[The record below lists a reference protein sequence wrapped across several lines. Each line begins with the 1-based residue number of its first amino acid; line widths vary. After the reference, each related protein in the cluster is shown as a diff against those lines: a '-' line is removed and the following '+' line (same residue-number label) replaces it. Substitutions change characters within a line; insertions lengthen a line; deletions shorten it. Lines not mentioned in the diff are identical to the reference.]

1 MKTNIKTFSLTILS
15 LLVVIT
21 PVLAQEGEEAVSAA
35 SFVGSYSLW
44 AAVIIGLVASATT
57 VYFATRM
64 RGGIVGTSLTYIG
77 AGMFFVVLG
86 FLAVVIPW
94 GDDSSI
100 KTIIPIVHD
109 FAFIAGYILMLVGA
123 LRMRAIAS

>member
-1 MKTNIKTFSLTILS
+1 MTTSIKRLILS
-15 LLVVIT
+15 ITPFLLVLT
-21 PVLAQEGEEAVSAA
+21 PVLAQDEEAVSPA

-44 AAVIIGLVASATT
+44 AAVVIGLVASATT

-64 RGGIVGTSLTYIG
+64 RGGIVGTSLTFIG

-94 GDDSSI
+94 TDSNI
-100 KTIIPIVHD
+100 QAVIPVVHD
-109 FAFIAGYILMLVGA
+109 VAFIAGYILMLIGA
-123 LRMRAIAS
+123 LRMRAIAN